1 MTSII
6 VKFVVVSAQYFLTK
20 FTASIKM
27 SVTIPECPPS
37 LKSIQHYLKTA
48 AEHDTRDPVVAY
60 WCRLHALQVGL
71 KIATKKTPEETKLLM
86 CMISFFQI

>member
-1 MTSII
+1 
-6 VKFVVVSAQYFLTK
+6 
-20 FTASIKM
+20 M
-27 SVTIPECPPS
+27 SVNIPECPPS

-71 KIATKKTPEETKLLM
+71 KITNKKTPEETKLLM
-86 CMISFFQI
+86 GMTKNFLSTKIILLSQPF